1 MRVKKTIL
9 NFRLVNAVCIW
20 TRFWLSIVS
29 TMTRGSSRGGRPN
42 RNKKKPAE
50 SKPYHE
56 QLEKTLKS
64 TESTLSEKTKGAQK
78 PGASKI
84 QVFNYKK
91 LIIICRYMPT
101 S

>member
-1 MRVKKTIL
+1 
-9 NFRLVNAVCIW
+9 
-20 TRFWLSIVS
+20 
-29 TMTRGSSRGGRPN
+29 MTRGRRRH
-42 RNKKKPAE
+42 RNKTKPVD

-56 QLEKTLKS
+56 QLETTLKS